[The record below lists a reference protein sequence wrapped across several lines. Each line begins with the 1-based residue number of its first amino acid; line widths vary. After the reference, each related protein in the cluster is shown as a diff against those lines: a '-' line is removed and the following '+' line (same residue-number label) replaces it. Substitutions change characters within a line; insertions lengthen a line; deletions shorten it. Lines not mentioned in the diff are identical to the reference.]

1 MVDLTTYQKAVLT
14 RILDKILGNL
24 EPSALAKNKFSAYT
38 LMDYDQ
44 FDVSAMKQA
53 KKAINA
59 KPKVKGYHAT
69 KVTRIIKIFNEYRI
83 IIGISAYNKYHEC
96 EYSYYNKDGIGKDFT
111 GISER
116 LNKLVTKHKTR
127 FFKKEFTEHL
137 EVFESL

>member
-1 MVDLTTYQKAVLT
+1 MIDLTTYQKAVVNRVVNQL
-14 RILDKILGNL
+14 LQDL
-24 EPSALAKNKFSAYT
+24 EPSN
-38 LMDYDQ
+38 
-44 FDVSAMKQA
+44 QA
-53 KKAINA
+53 KGKFMCYSVLDFDNIDVNALKQIKKAVNA

-96 EYSYYNKDGIGKDFT
+96 EYSYYNKNGIGKDYT

-116 LNKLVTKHKTR
+116 LNKLVTKPKTR
-127 FFKKEFTEHL
+127 FHKTEFTEHL